1 MKIHFVQSGGFV
13 GLCRGCELD
22 TAELAPHRAQELE
35 HIARMSGISTS
46 GTFFSQSGRDLQQ
59 YDITINDGTSKVS
72 VTFDDETLP
81 AAAQSLV
88 DYLQKC
94 SRPKA
99 YDKSTTPSQSGGLA
113 KDQIKQ

>member
-1 MKIHFVQSGGFV
+1 MKINFVQSGGFV
-13 GLCRGCELD
+13 GFCRGCELD
-22 TAELAPHRAQELE
+22 TTELTPDMAEELE
-35 HIARMSGISTS
+35 HIARRSGISTS

-59 YDITINDGTSKVS
+59 YAITIHDGNSEVS

-94 SRPKA
+94 SHPKT
-99 YDKSTTPSQSGGLA
+99 YEKSTPPSQSRELV
-113 KDQIKQ
+113 KDRIK